1 MRLKHIHIAGF
12 KSFVDPVTLPASAQ
26 LTGIVGPNGCGK
38 SNVIDAVRWVLGES
52 KARELRG
59 ASMQDV
65 IFNGS
70 SGRKPA
76 SRASVELLFDNSDGK
91 AAGQWSQYAE
101 IAVKRVLTRAGDS
114 SYHINNVQVRKRDM
128 ADLFLGTG
136 LGGEAYAIIEQG
148 MISRIIEAKPE
159 ELRGFLEEAAGV
171 SKYKERRKETESRLR
186 DTRENLER
194 VSDIREELG
203 RQLEKL
209 GVQAEVARQFFLLD
223 ADRTLKTQ
231 WLALTR
237 KRDAQGRQAELARQ
251 MEAARTDIEAKTAE
265 LRRLE
270 SELENQRLGQFEA
283 TENLNQAQ
291 ARFYLES
298 GEVAR
303 VEQELRHLRATRER
317 LANELL
323 LNQERRTQ
331 TLAEQQAASL
341 QGEQS
346 RIELE
351 SAEEQAEIL
360 AERAAQAGE
369 ALPEAEQA
377 MREAQS
383 AVAAQQREMN
393 QHEQTAQL
401 EDANRAHAEK
411 IIEQLKAREL
421 RLIQEQERLSE
432 SDEAALEQQ
441 QIALETEQERAERL
455 AEYLETARA
464 EWSQHEARLRQA
476 RQALDSA
483 QREAHRLEAEAAALA
498 KLQAGVQ
505 KAESQGA
512 AWLAGLGLEQVSRL
526 WQEIRVENGW
536 DTAVEAALGEAMAAL
551 AVEAQAGWT
560 ETPPEAR
567 FELLL
572 PVVSNPAVID
582 ETTSQSTKRANNAR
596 QVAGYPAHAGIQISQ
611 SDWGSTP
618 GLINELDSRMRGNDD
633 AVGAFA
639 TMTPSPA
646 GEGDLNP
653 LADLIHT
660 DNPLIARFLA
670 DRLALAYATDTL
682 EHALRH
688 RAQLPPGGF
697 IATRDGHRVSRDSLI
712 FNAPEKA
719 HQGLLARARDIERLQ
734 QAGDLAQASVA
745 EIGEE
750 VSQAEAA
757 QQTARRQ
764 GEALQ
769 SQLSQAQAQIH
780 QLQVSLVRVQEAARR
795 VADRRAQIEHEL
807 NEIYEQ
813 LGIEEASWN
822 DASERHREALL
833 EIDYARER
841 FDEAREHRREVDMK
855 LQTLREL
862 HRRVEREAQEA
873 AFQARSLATRLQD
886 LAGRGARAESVL
898 ADLARDHQRLQ
909 TELEQAQEDSA
920 LASLDAALDNRR
932 RAEAELTAVRDALE
946 GANAALREL
955 DGARLSCERA
965 LEPLKE
971 RALGFELKLQEAQ
984 LGEARYA
991 EELEAVDEAEL
1002 LARAD
1007 TAGLAGRSEA
1017 WLKSELGRLET
1028 DINALGPVNMAALDE
1043 LTAARE
1049 RKQYLDD
1056 QSLDLETA
1064 AATLEE
1070 AIRRIDAE
1078 TRTRLKDTYD
1088 RVSREFKVLFTELFG
1103 GGEAQ
1108 LILTGEE
1115 ILDAGLSVL
1124 AQPPG
1129 KKNSSI
1135 HLLSGGEK
1143 ALTALSLVF
1152 AFFRLNPAPFC
1163 LLDEVDAPLDDSNTE
1178 RYCALVSKMSAET
1191 QFLFITHNRITME
1204 MAHNLVGVTMPEPGV
1219 SRPVAVDV
1227 EDAVRM
1233 AV

>member
-70 SGRKPA
+70 TGRKPA

-136 LGGEAYAIIEQG
+136 LGGDAYAIIEQG

-209 GVQAEVARQFFLLD
+209 GVQAEVARRFFMLD
-223 ADRTLKTQ
+223 EERTLKTQ
-231 WLALTR
+231 VLALTR
-237 KRDAQGRQAELARQ
+237 KREAQARQAELARQ

-270 SELENQRLGQFEA
+270 SELESQRLAQFDA

-291 ARFYLES
+291 ARFYAES

-303 VEQELRHLRATRER
+303 VEQELRHLHATRER
-317 LANELL
+317 LAGETR
-323 LNQERRTQ
+323 LNQERQAQ
-331 TLAEQQAASL
+331 TLAEQQAA
-341 QGEQS
+341 QMAGEQS
-346 RIELE
+346 QIELE
-351 SAEEQAEIL
+351 RAEEQAEVL

-369 ALPEAEQA
+369 ALPDAETA
-377 MREAQS
+377 MRDAQA
-383 AVAAQQREMN
+383 AVAAQQREMS
-393 QHEQTAQL
+393 QHEQNAQL

-411 IIEQLKAREL
+411 SIEQLKAREL
-421 RLIQEQERLSE
+421 RLLQEQERLSE

-455 AEYLETARA
+455 AEYLESARA
-464 EWSQHEARLRQA
+464 EWPQQEARLRQA
-476 RQALDSA
+476 RQALDNA
-483 QREAHRLEAEAAALA
+483 WRELHRLEAETAALS

-505 KAESQGA
+505 KSESQGA
-512 AWLAGLGLEQVSRL
+512 AWLARFGLESEARL
-526 WQEIRVENGW
+526 WQEIRVEDGW
-536 DTAVEAALGEAMAAL
+536 ETAVEAALGEAMAAL
-551 AVEAQAGWT
+551 AVEARAEWT

-572 PVVSNPAVID
+572 PATAPHPNPLPGG
-582 ETTSQSTKRANNAR
+582 ERAGVR
-596 QVAGYPAHAGIQISQ
+596 G
-611 SDWGSTP
+611 SDA
-618 GLINELDSRMRGNDD
+618 LR
-633 AVGAFA
+633 
-639 TMTPSPA
+639 
-646 GEGDLNP
+646 P

-660 DNPLIARFLA
+660 DNPLVARFLA

-682 EHALRH
+682 QHALQG

-697 IATRDGHRVSRDSLI
+697 IATRDGHRVGCDSLI
-712 FNAPEKA
+712 FNAPEKG
-719 HQGLLARARDIERLQ
+719 HHGLLARAREIERLRGE
-734 QAGDLAQASVA
+734 ADLAQASVE
-745 EIGEE
+745 EISEE
-750 VSQAEAA
+750 VTQAEAA

-795 VADRRAQIEHEL
+795 VADRRAQIEREL
-807 NEIYEQ
+807 NEIYAHLTVE
-813 LGIEEASWN
+813 EEAWN
-822 DASERHREALL
+822 NASERHREALL
-833 EIDYARER
+833 EIDFARER
-841 FDEAREHRREVDMK
+841 FDEAREARREADLK
-855 LQTLREL
+855 LQTLRDL

-873 AFQARSLATRLQD
+873 VFQARSLASRLQD
-886 LAGRGARAESVL
+886 LAGRGQRAQATL
-898 ADLARDHQRLQ
+898 ADLAETLARLHN
-909 TELEQAQEDSA
+909 ELDQAQETPA
-920 LASLDAALDNRR
+920 LAALDAALEQRR
-932 RAEAELTAVRDALE
+932 IAEAELTAVREALE
-946 GANAALREL
+946 GANAALRDL
-955 DGARLSCERA
+955 DTARLTCERA

-971 RALGFELKLQEAQ
+971 RAVAFELKLQEAQ
-984 LGEARYA
+984 FNEARFA
-991 EELEAVDEAEL
+991 EELETVDEAD
-1002 LARAD
+1002 LATRAQA
-1007 TAGLAGRSEA
+1007 AGLSGRSDA
-1017 WLKSELGRLET
+1017 WLKAELTRLEAE
-1028 DINALGPVNMAALDE
+1028 IGALGPVNMAALEE
-1043 LTAARE
+1043 LKAAQE

-1078 TRTRLKDTYD
+1078 TRTRLKDTFD
-1088 RVSREFKVLFTELFG
+1088 RVSREFKTLFTELFG

-1108 LILTGEE
+1108 LTLTGEE
-1115 ILDAGLSVL
+1115 ILDAGLTVL

-1178 RYCALVSKMSAET
+1178 RYCALVTKMSAET

>member
-1 MRLKHIHIAGF
+1 LRLKHIHIAGF

-186 DTRENLER
+186 DTRENLDR

-209 GVQAEVARQFFLLD
+209 GVQAEVARRFFMLD
-223 ADRTLKTQ
+223 EELTLKTQ
-231 WLALTR
+231 LLALTR
-237 KRDAQGRQAELARQ
+237 KREAQARQAELARQ

-270 SELENQRLGQFEA
+270 AELESQRLAQFEA

-291 ARFYLES
+291 AHFYAES

-303 VEQELRHLRATRER
+303 VEQELRHLHATRER
-317 LANELL
+317 LANEIR
-323 LNQERRTQ
+323 LNQERQTQ
-331 TLAEQQAASL
+331 TLAEQQAA
-341 QGEQS
+341 QMAGEQNQ
-346 RIELE
+346 IELE
-351 SAEEQAEIL
+351 RAEEQAEIL

-369 ALPEAEQA
+369 ALPEAENA
-377 MREAQS
+377 MRESQT
-383 AVAAQQREMN
+383 AVATQQREMS
-393 QHEQTAQL
+393 QFEQTAQL
-401 EDANRAHAEK
+401 EDANRAHAERL
-411 IIEQLKAREL
+411 IEQLKAREL
-421 RLIQEQERLSE
+421 RLMQEQKNLAEN
-432 SDEAALEQQ
+432 DEAALEQQ

-455 AEYLETARA
+455 TEYLDAARA
-464 EWSQHEARLRQA
+464 EWPQHEARLRQA
-476 RQALDSA
+476 RQALDNA
-483 QREAHRLEAEAAALA
+483 KREAHRLEAEAAALS

-505 KAESQGA
+505 KSESQGA
-512 AWLAGLGLEQVSRL
+512 AWLAAVGLAQASRL
-526 WQEIRVENGW
+526 WQEIRVEAGW

-551 AVEAQAGWT
+551 AVQAEASWT

-572 PVVSNPAVID
+572 PALAASASELALMTPAID
-582 ETTSQSTKRANNAR
+582 
-596 QVAGYPAHAGIQISQ
+596 
-611 SDWGSTP
+611 STP
-618 GLINELDSRMRGNDD
+618 AN
-633 AVGAFA
+633 
-639 TMTPSPA
+639 
-646 GEGDLNP
+646 EGDLNP
-653 LADLIHT
+653 LTDLIHT

-682 EHALRH
+682 QHALLH
-688 RAQLPPGGF
+688 RASLPPGGF

-719 HQGLLARARDIERLQ
+719 HQGLLARAREIERLREE
-734 QAGDLAQASVA
+734 GDLAQASVE
-745 EIGEE
+745 EIAEE
-750 VSQAEAA
+750 VTQAEAA

-764 GEALQ
+764 GETLQ

-795 VADRRAQIEHEL
+795 VADRRAQIEREL
-807 NEIYEQ
+807 NEIYDQ
-813 LGIEEASWN
+813 LGVEEATWN
-822 DASERHREALL
+822 EASERNREALL
-833 EIDYARER
+833 EVDFARER
-841 FDEAREHRREVDMK
+841 FEEAREVRREADLK
-855 LQTLREL
+855 LQTLRDL

-873 AFQARSLATRLQD
+873 AFQAREGATRLQD
-886 LAGRGARAESVL
+886 LAGRGQRAEAVL
-898 ADLARDHQRLQ
+898 ADLARDQARLQ
-909 TELEQAQEDSA
+909 HELDQAQESPS
-920 LASLDAALDNRR
+920 LAALDAALAKRQL
-932 RAEAELTAVRDALE
+932 AEAELTAVREALE
-946 GANAALREL
+946 GANAALRDL
-955 DGARLSCERA
+955 DGARLTCERA

-971 RALGFELKLQEAQ
+971 RAVSFELKLQEAQ
-984 LGEARYA
+984 LNEVRYA
-991 EELEAVDEAEL
+991 EELEAVDESEL
-1002 LARAD
+1002 EARAQ
-1007 TAGLAGRSEA
+1007 TAGVAGRSEV
-1017 WLKSELGRLET
+1017 WLKTELSRLEGE
-1028 DINALGPVNMAALDE
+1028 INALGPVNMAALDE
-1043 LTAARE
+1043 QKAAQE

-1088 RVSREFKVLFTELFG
+1088 RVSREFKTLFTELFG

-1115 ILDAGLSVL
+1115 ILDAGLTVL

>member
-1 MRLKHIHIAGF
+1 LRLKHIHIAGF

-186 DTRENLER
+186 DTRENLDR

-209 GVQAEVARQFFLLD
+209 GVQAEVARRFFMLD
-223 ADRTLKTQ
+223 EERMLKTLL
-231 WLALTR
+231 LALTR
-237 KRDAQGRQAELARQ
+237 KREAQARQAELARQ

-270 SELENQRLGQFEA
+270 SELETNRLAQFEA

-303 VEQELRHLRATRER
+303 VEQELRHLHATRER
-317 LANELL
+317 LASEIRV
-323 LNQERRTQ
+323 NQERQAQ
-331 TLAEQQAASL
+331 TRAEQQTAQTA
-341 QGEQS
+341 GEQNQ
-346 RIELE
+346 IELE
-351 SAEEQAEIL
+351 RAEEQAEIL
-360 AERAAQAGE
+360 AERAVQAGE
-369 ALPEAEQA
+369 ALPDVENAMRAAQTAVAEQQRA
-377 MREAQS
+377 MSQF
-383 AVAAQQREMN
+383 
-393 QHEQTAQL
+393 EQAAQL

-411 IIEQLKAREL
+411 LIEQLKAREL
-421 RLIQEQERLSE
+421 RLMQEQEHLSE
-432 SDEAALEQQ
+432 NDATALEQQ

-464 EWSQHEARLRQA
+464 ELPQHEARLRQA
-476 RQALDSA
+476 RQALDNA
-483 QREAHRLEAEAAALA
+483 KREAHRLEAETAALS

-505 KAESQGA
+505 KSESQGA
-512 AWLAGLGLEQVSRL
+512 AWLNGLGLNNASRL
-526 WQEIRVENGW
+526 WQEIRVEAGW

-551 AVEAQAGWT
+551 AVEAAAEWT
-560 ETPPEAR
+560 QSPPEAR

-572 PVVSNPAVID
+572 PILSIGDRPLICESKNSGLSPI
-582 ETTSQSTKRANNAR
+582 EMPIERTST
-596 QVAGYPAHAGIQISQ
+596 
-611 SDWGSTP
+611 
-618 GLINELDSRMRGNDD
+618 
-633 AVGAFA
+633 
-639 TMTPSPA
+639 

-653 LADLIHT
+653 LADLIYT
-660 DNPLIARFLA
+660 DNLLVARFLA
-670 DRLALAYATDTL
+670 DRLALAYATDNL
-682 EHALRH
+682 QHALLLRN
-688 RAQLPPGGF
+688 QLPPGGF

-719 HQGLLARARDIERLQ
+719 HQGLLARAREIERLQ
-734 QAGDLAQASVA
+734 AESDLAQASA
-745 EIGEE
+745 EEISEE
-750 VSQAEAA
+750 VTQAEASE
-757 QQTARRQ
+757 QTARRQ

-795 VADRRAQIEHEL
+795 VADRRAQIEREL
-807 NEIYEQ
+807 NEIYAQ
-813 LGIEEASWN
+813 LGSEEESWN
-822 DASERHREALL
+822 EASERNREALL
-833 EIDYARER
+833 EVDFARER
-841 FDEAREHRREVDMK
+841 FDEAHEVRREADLK
-855 LQTLREL
+855 LQTLRDL

-873 AFQARSLATRLQD
+873 AFQARSLSARLQD
-886 LAGRGARAESVL
+886 LAGRGARAEAVL
-898 ADLARDHQRLQ
+898 ADLARDQERLQ
-909 TELEQAQEDSA
+909 SELDQAQESPA
-920 LASLDAALDNRR
+920 LTALDAALAKRQS
-932 RAEAELTAVRDALE
+932 AETELTAVREALE
-946 GANAALREL
+946 GANAALRDL
-955 DGARLSCERA
+955 DTARLTCERA

-971 RALGFELKLQEAQ
+971 RAVSFELKLQEAQ
-984 LGEARYA
+984 LNEARYA
-991 EELEAVDEAEL
+991 EELESVDEAGLEL
-1002 LARAD
+1002 RAQ
-1007 TAGLAGRSEA
+1007 TAGVAGRSES
-1017 WLKSELGRLET
+1017 WLKTELARLDSE
-1028 DINALGPVNMAALDE
+1028 INALGPVNMAALDE
-1043 LTAARE
+1043 LKAAQE

-1078 TRTRLKDTYD
+1078 TRTRLKDTFD
-1088 RVSREFKVLFTELFG
+1088 RVSREFKTLFTELFG

-1115 ILDAGLSVL
+1115 ILDAGLTVL

>member
-1 MRLKHIHIAGF
+1 LRLKHIHIAGF

-70 SGRKPA
+70 TGRKPA

-101 IAVKRVLTRAGDS
+101 ISVKRVLTRAGDS

-136 LGGEAYAIIEQG
+136 LGGDAYAIIEQG

-186 DTRENLER
+186 DTRENLDR

-209 GVQAEVARQFFLLD
+209 GVQAEVARQFFMLD
-223 ADRTLKTQ
+223 EERTLKTQ

-237 KRDAQGRQAELARQ
+237 KREAQARQADLARQ

-270 SELENQRLGQFEA
+270 SELEGQRLAQFEA

-291 ARFYLES
+291 ARFYAES

-303 VEQELRHLRATRER
+303 VEQELRHLHATRER
-317 LANELL
+317 LTSEMR
-323 LNQERRTQ
+323 LNHERQEQ
-331 TLAEQQAASL
+331 TRAEQQAA
-341 QGEQS
+341 QMAGEQS
-346 RIELE
+346 QIELE
-351 SAEEQAEIL
+351 RAEEQAEVL

-369 ALPEAEQA
+369 ALPETENA
-377 MREAQS
+377 MRDAQA
-383 AVAAQQREMN
+383 AVATQQREMS
-393 QHEQTAQL
+393 QHEQNAQL

-411 IIEQLKAREL
+411 TIEQLKAREL
-421 RLIQEQERLSE
+421 RLLQEQERLTE

-455 AEYLETARA
+455 TEYLNAARA
-464 EWSQHEARLRQA
+464 ELPQHEARLRQA
-476 RQALDSA
+476 RQALDDA
-483 QREAHRLEAEAAALA
+483 KRGLHRLEAETAALS

-505 KAESQGA
+505 KSESQGA
-512 AWLAGLGLEQVSRL
+512 AWLARFGLESAARL
-526 WQEIRVENGW
+526 WQEIRVEDGW
-536 DTAVEAALGEAMAAL
+536 ETAVEAALGEAMAAL
-551 AVEAQAGWT
+551 AVEAEAEWT
-560 ETPPEAR
+560 QNPPEAR

-572 PVVSNPAVID
+572 PAPHPGPLPGGEREKGDGA
-582 ETTSQSTKRANNAR
+582 
-596 QVAGYPAHAGIQISQ
+596 AGLSP
-611 SDWGSTP
+611 
-618 GLINELDSRMRGNDD
+618 L
-633 AVGAFA
+633 
-639 TMTPSPA
+639 PA
-646 GEGDLNP
+646 GERARVRGSDDLRP
-653 LADLIHT
+653 LTELIHT
-660 DNPLIARFLA
+660 ENPLVARFLA
-670 DRLALAYATDTL
+670 DRLALAYATDNL
-682 EHALRH
+682 QHALQR

-697 IATRDGHRVSRDSLI
+697 IATRDGHRVGCDSLI
-712 FNAPEKA
+712 FNAPEKG
-719 HQGLLARARDIERLQ
+719 HHGLLARAREIERLRLDV
-734 QAGDLAQASVA
+734 DLAQASVE
-745 EIGEE
+745 EITEE
-750 VSQAEAA
+750 VTQAETA

-764 GEALQ
+764 SEALQ

-795 VADRRAQIEHEL
+795 VADRRAQIDHEL
-807 NEIYEQ
+807 NEIYTQ
-813 LGIEEASWN
+813 LAVEEEGWN
-822 DASERHREALL
+822 EASERHREALL
-833 EIDYARER
+833 EIDFARER
-841 FDEAREHRREVDMK
+841 FEEAREARREADLK
-855 LQTLREL
+855 LQTLRDL

-873 AFQARSLATRLQD
+873 AFQARSLASRLQD
-886 LAGRGARAESVL
+886 LAGRGQRAETAL
-898 ADLARDHQRLQ
+898 ADLVANFERLQ
-909 TELEQAQEDSA
+909 NELDQAQETPT
-920 LASLDAALDNRR
+920 LAALDAALAKRQQ
-932 RAEAELTAVRDALE
+932 AEAELTAVREALE
-946 GANAALREL
+946 GANAALRDL
-955 DGARLSCERA
+955 DSARLTCERA

-971 RALGFELKLQEAQ
+971 RAVAFELKLQEAQ
-984 LGEARYA
+984 FNEARFA
-991 EELEAVDEAEL
+991 EELEAVDEADLET
-1002 LARAD
+1002 RAQS
-1007 TAGLAGRSEA
+1007 AGLVGRSEG
-1017 WLKSELGRLET
+1017 WLKTELTRLEAE
-1028 DINALGPVNMAALDE
+1028 IGALGPVNMAALDE
-1043 LTAARE
+1043 LKAAQE

-1078 TRTRLKDTYD
+1078 TRTRLKDTFD
-1088 RVSREFKVLFTELFG
+1088 RVSREFKSLFTELFG

-1108 LILTGEE
+1108 LTLTGEE
-1115 ILDAGLSVL
+1115 ILDAGLTVL

-1178 RYCALVSKMSAET
+1178 RYCALVTKMSAET

>member
-203 RQLEKL
+203 RQLDKL
-209 GVQAEVARQFFLLD
+209 GVQAEVARRFFLLD
-223 ADRTLKTQ
+223 EDRTLKTQ
-231 WLALTR
+231 LLALTR
-237 KRDAQGRQAELARQ
+237 KREAQARQAELARQ

-270 SELENQRLGQFEA
+270 AELESNRLAQFEA
-283 TENLNQAQ
+283 TENMNQAQ
-291 ARFYLES
+291 AHFYLES

-303 VEQELRHLRATRER
+303 VEQELRHLHATRER
-317 LANELL
+317 LGNEIR
-323 LNQERRTQ
+323 LNQERHTQ
-331 TLAEQQAASL
+331 TLAEQQAAHML
-341 QGEQS
+341 GEQS
-346 RIELE
+346 QAELE
-351 SAEEQAEIL
+351 SAEEEAEIL

-369 ALPEAEQA
+369 VLPDVENA

-383 AVAAQQREMN
+383 SVAAQQREMS

-401 EDANRAHAEK
+401 EEANRAHAEK
-411 IIEQLKAREL
+411 VIEQLKAREL

-464 EWSQHEARLRQA
+464 EWPQHEARLRQA
-476 RQALDSA
+476 RQALDA
-483 QREAHRLEAEAAALA
+483 AKREQHRLEAESAALS

-505 KAESQGA
+505 KSESQGA
-512 AWLAGLGLEQVSRL
+512 AWLAALGLEQASRL
-526 WQEIRVENGW
+526 WQEIRVEAGW

-551 AVEAQAGWT
+551 AVEAEASWT
-560 ETPPEAR
+560 QSPPQAR

-572 PVVSNPAVID
+572 PVMDLIGDRPLFYD
-582 ETTSQSTKRANNAR
+582 SQNS
-596 QVAGYPAHAGIQISQ
+596 
-611 SDWGSTP
+611 
-618 GLINELDSRMRGNDD
+618 GL
-633 AVGAFA
+633 
-639 TMTPSPA
+639 SPIKTIKS
-646 GEGDLNP
+646 
-653 LADLIHT
+653 LIHT

-670 DRLALAYATDTL
+670 DRLALAYATDNL
-682 EHALRH
+682 EHALRY

-712 FNAPEKA
+712 FNAPEKT
-719 HQGLLARARDIERLQ
+719 HQGLLAREREIERLREE
-734 QAGDLAQASVA
+734 ADLAQASVE

-750 VSQAEAA
+750 VTQAEAA

-769 SQLSQAQAQIH
+769 TQLSQAQAQIH

-795 VADRRAQIEHEL
+795 VADRREQIEREL
-807 NEIYEQ
+807 NEIYDQ
-813 LGIEEASWN
+813 LGVEEESWN
-822 DASERHREALL
+822 DASERQREAML
-833 EIDYARER
+833 EIDLARER
-841 FDEAREHRREVDMK
+841 FEAAREHRREVDLK

-886 LAGRGARAESVL
+886 LAGRGQRAEAVL
-898 ADLARDHQRLQ
+898 ADLTRDHERLLA
-909 TELEQAQEDSA
+909 ELDQARETPA
-920 LASLDAALDNRR
+920 LAALDAALEKRQL
-932 RAEAELTAVRDALE
+932 AEAELTAVREALE
-946 GANAALREL
+946 GANAALRDL
-955 DGARLSCERA
+955 DTARLTCERA

-971 RALGFELKLQEAQ
+971 RAVGFELKLQEAQ
-984 LGEARYA
+984 LNEARYA
-991 EELEAVDEAEL
+991 EELESVDEPEL
-1002 LARAD
+1002 EARAQ
-1007 TAGLAGRSEA
+1007 TAGVSGRSEA
-1017 WLKSELGRLET
+1017 WLKSELTRLEAEIT
-1028 DINALGPVNMAALDE
+1028 GLGPVNMAALDE
-1043 LTAARE
+1043 LKAAQE

-1078 TRTRLKDTYD
+1078 TRTRLKDTFD
-1088 RVSREFKVLFTELFG
+1088 RVSREFKILFTELFG

-1115 ILDAGLSVL
+1115 ILDAGLTVL